1 MVVGLPTSRE
11 GVGNRTRRGRRAFTL
26 IEAALTT
33 AITGIAF
40 VAIMQLFAACTQQNR
55 VGVNM
60 TTAMLLAGHIQET
73 MNGLTFNDP
82 ILGTTYYGA
91 EPGQT
96 LDKFDDIDDFDQMSF
111 SPPIDSLRR
120 PITGLSQFTQTVT
133 VVPVLASQLSSNNDP
148 TIPLLPKTTYTGV
161 ARVLVRIFYRNKPT
175 VSPIEVYRTS
185 WLRVD
190 D

>member
-1 MVVGLPTSRE
+1 MVFGLPLSRE
-11 GVGNRTRRGRRAFTL
+11 GVRHRGHRGFTL

-40 VAIMQLFAACTQQNR
+40 VAIMQLFGACTQQNR
-55 VGVNM
+55 VGTNM

-82 ILGTTYYGA
+82 ILGTTYYGP

-96 LDKFDDIDDFDQMSF
+96 LDKYDDIDDFDNLSF

-120 PITGLSQFTQTVT
+120 AITNQNQFTQTVT

-148 TIPLLPKTTYTGV
+148 TIPMVPKTTYTGA
-161 ARVLVRIFYRNKPT
+161 ARVLVRIFYRAKPT
-175 VSPIEVYRTS
+175 DGAIEVYRTT
-185 WLRVD
+185 WIRVD
-190 D
+190 N